1 MRRNIRLTWLTK
13 LVLVIVIS
21 WFSCLVPVHA
31 TSLSKETIAIQKLAQ
46 RDMKAAHGKWS
57 VKVTRLNK
65 RPLKMNT
72 GNQKIGKQRAAST
85 IKVFVMLSVY
95 DKAKRHQLKL
105 SAKTKTDL
113 KLMIHNSDNAATNRL
128 IHRVGGIGAVNKIVK
143 KFQFKNTILKRYMLD
158 LKAINK
164 GKDNYTTAVDLTS
177 FLRRVYQR
185 QLLGP
190 KYDSKMLALLQG
202 CKNHSKLP
210 KLVRGAKVYNKT
222 GEFPTKGVQNDAA
235 LFKTKQGVYTVVVMA
250 QSGNQYYQYQGMNR
264 LGRDVV
270 NYLDKHK

>member
-1 MRRNIRLTWLTK
+1 MHPRIPCKYLLRIM
-13 LVLVIVIS
+13 LVIVMVFCSSSIIIR
-21 WFSCLVPVHA
+21 A
-31 TSLSKETIAIQKLAQ
+31 TSVSQETRTLRQITQH
-46 RDMKAAHGKWS
+46 DMKAAHGKWS

-113 KLMIHNSDNAATNRL
+113 KLMIHNSDNVATNRL

-143 KFQFKNTILKRYMLD
+143 KFQFKNTNLKRYMLD
-158 LKAINK
+158 FKAINK

-177 FLRRVYQR
+177 FLRRVYQY

-210 KLVRGAKVYNKT
+210 KLVRGVKVYNKT